1 MICRTRLHDLHAVTC
16 TVARSCRQ
24 LPALFVLAFSSSHTN
39 SRHSSL
45 LPVTC
50 LFSDRTPLLFVTFH
64 YFYPP
69 PSCIYALALTTL
81 HLHQNTHTIH
91 NLLRTGTHNLAC
103 LHLHQNTHAIHNL
116 LLCRNKGTPPA
127 PLSSPFGQ
135 QQPAG
140 QQQQLESPRISPASP
155 SQTARASSCTSSKN
169 PVSHRASSLSP
180 KVDMCVCLRECV

>member
-81 HLHQNTHTIH
+81 PVCTCIRTHTQSTTYYSAGTKEH
-91 NLLRTGTHNLAC
+91 RLPLCPRPLGSNNQQGSSSSWSPPGFRLPLLLRRQEPLPVPPLRT
-103 LHLHQNTHAIHNL
+103 
-116 LLCRNKGTPPA
+116 LCRTG
-127 PLSSPFGQ
+127 
-135 QQPAG
+135 
-140 QQQQLESPRISPASP
+140 RVASA
-155 SQTARASSCTSSKN
+155 QR
-169 PVSHRASSLSP
+169 
-180 KVDMCVCLRECV
+180 